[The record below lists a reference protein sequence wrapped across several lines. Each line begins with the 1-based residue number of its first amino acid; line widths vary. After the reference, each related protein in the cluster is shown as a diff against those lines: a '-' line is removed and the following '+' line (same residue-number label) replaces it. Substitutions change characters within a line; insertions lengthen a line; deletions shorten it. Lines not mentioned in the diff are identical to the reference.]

1 MSHFLCFKA
10 HTQKHNF
17 DKNIYLFTHPVTLTG
32 KSLYLIIIILF
43 LLLTIKSIE
52 NKLKELNY
60 NYYINMYYLYL
71 IFYRCRKFVIIVI
84 KKLLLP
90 FYNNNCLEMYSVVKD
105 RKKINHTSLP
115 TV

>member
-1 MSHFLCFKA
+1 
-10 HTQKHNF
+10 
-17 DKNIYLFTHPVTLTG
+17 
-32 KSLYLIIIILF
+32 
-43 LLLTIKSIE
+43 
-52 NKLKELNY
+52 
-60 NYYINMYYLYL
+60 MYYLYL

-90 FYNNNCLEMYSVVKD
+90 FYNNNCLEMYIVVKD

>member
-1 MSHFLCFKA
+1 
-10 HTQKHNF
+10 
-17 DKNIYLFTHPVTLTG
+17 
-32 KSLYLIIIILF
+32 
-43 LLLTIKSIE
+43 
-52 NKLKELNY
+52 
-60 NYYINMYYLYL
+60 MYYLYL